1 MLSAPRVRD
10 KRLPTGPLAG
20 LADRLGA
27 GAARL
32 RPKRLRTFP
41 PLLAARLAVSDLR
54 REGNVPET
62 EGRSSH
68 GCIVRLSLTGPTG
81 ARDLISLIFLLGVA
95 MFNSFYSFW
104 VSLPA
109 F

>member
-68 GCIVRLSLTGPTG
+68 GCIIRLGSLTGPTG
-81 ARDLISLIFLLGVA
+81 ARDLILLGVA

-104 VSLPA
+104 VSSSA
-109 F
+109 S